1 MITWTEAVVQMCSIK
16 KVFLEISQNS
26 QENACARVSFLVKLQ
41 AWRLQLYL
49 KKRLRYRGFPVN
61 FVKFL
66 RTPFYIEHLWWL
78 LLDRPTQAYKHVMI
92 GPAMCCKQN
101 YRITLLKGLI
111 TDNKNLLRYSSLQSC
126 FSKTTAVDSI
136 IADQI

>member
-1 MITWTEAVVQMCSIK
+1 MITWIEAVVQMCSIK

-49 KKRLRYRGFPVN
+49 KKRLWYKGFPVN

-66 RTPFYIEHLWWL
+66 RTTFYIEHLSWL
-78 LLDRPTQAYKHVMI
+78 LL
-92 GPAMCCKQN
+92 
-101 YRITLLKGLI
+101 
-111 TDNKNLLRYSSLQSC
+111 
-126 FSKTTAVDSI
+126 
-136 IADQI
+136 